1 MYTPAQRAYICGA
14 KQGAMDALQ
23 FFYTC
28 FALLAYKLIYW
39 TDRPISFSTVVLVG
53 VCAFCTSTVLF
64 GHEQLV
70 ESFTGDMRL
79 RVVAEYALRLG
90 QQGLQALARLA
101 RL

>member
-1 MYTPAQRAYICGA
+1 
-14 KQGAMDALQ
+14 MDALQ

-64 GHEQLV
+64 GHEQLAQ
-70 ESFTGDMRL
+70 SILGDMRIQ
-79 RVVAEYALRLG
+79 VVAEYGLRLG
-90 QQGLQALARLA
+90 QQALQALARLA

>member
-1 MYTPAQRAYICGA
+1 
-14 KQGAMDALQ
+14 MDGLQ

-53 VCAFCTSTVLF
+53 ICAFCTSTAFF
-64 GHEQLV
+64 GNEHLLQTLAGDTQLRAV
-70 ESFTGDMRL
+70 FEYGL
-79 RVVAEYALRLG
+79 RAG
-90 QQGLQALARLA
+90 QQLLQALARLV

>member
-1 MYTPAQRAYICGA
+1 
-14 KQGAMDALQ
+14 MDALQ

-53 VCAFCTSTVLF
+53 VCAFCTSTALF
-64 GHEQLV
+64 GNEQLMQ
-70 ESFTGDMRL
+70 SFAGDMRL

-90 QQGLQALARLA
+90 QQALQALTRLVH
-101 RL
+101 L

>member
-1 MYTPAQRAYICGA
+1 
-14 KQGAMDALQ
+14 MDALQ

-64 GHEQLV
+64 GNEQLI
-70 ESFTGDMRL
+70 ESFVGDVRL
-79 RVVAEYALRLG
+79 RVVTEYALRTG
-90 QQGLQALARLA
+90 QQALQALARLV

>member
-1 MYTPAQRAYICGA
+1 MRISAARGA
-14 KQGAMDALQ
+14 GRGPIDALQ

-64 GHEQLV
+64 GNEKLM
-70 ESFTGDMRL
+70 ESFVGDVRL
-79 RVVAEYALRLG
+79 RVVAEYALRTG
-90 QQGLQALARLA
+90 QQALQALARLV